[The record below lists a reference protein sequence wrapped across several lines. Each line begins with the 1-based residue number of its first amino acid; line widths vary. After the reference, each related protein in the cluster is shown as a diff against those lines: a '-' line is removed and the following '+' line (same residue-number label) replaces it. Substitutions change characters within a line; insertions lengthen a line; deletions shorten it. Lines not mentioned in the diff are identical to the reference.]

1 MSGKVFKEALSLCEK
16 NETEERSVAI
26 QEKNWKQEYER
37 IFERG

>member
-26 QEKNWKQEYER
+26 QEKLETR
-37 IFERG
+37 I